1 MDINWS
7 ILTPILALIV
17 GLIYKIF
24 SYRQENK
31 KLKLELE
38 KYNDQKGPSVK
49 KELSDLEAF
58 ISYFF
63 RSFLIYARMDR
74 SDQTPVVDLDSF
86 ILNFSISD
94 YNHLHNILNKEE
106 IDFIRTAH
114 TSMTFVSAL
123 TKGVFSTMQETEFG
137 IPKEKYNEYI
147 DSIMEDYLY
156 SDKNKKVVLNIAD
169 KIDKNFDVSRREKSF
184 KKEIITLHDEA
195 KTVYSAI
202 KRIPNK

>member
-1 MDINWS
+1 
-7 ILTPILALIV
+7 LAPILV
-17 GLIYKIF
+17 SVGGLIYKTL

-63 RSFLIYARMDR
+63 RSFLVYARMDR
-74 SDQTPVVDLDSF
+74 SDHTPVIDLNPF
-86 ILNFSISD
+86 IPDFSISN
-94 YNHLHNILNKEE
+94 YNHLFNILNKEE

-123 TKGVFSTMQETEFG
+123 TKGVFSPMQEKGSG

-147 DSIMEDYLY
+147 DSIMEDYLL
-156 SDKNKKVVLNIAD
+156 SDKNKKLVLSIAD
-169 KIDKNFDVSRREKSF
+169 KVDRNFDVSRHERSF
-184 KKEIITLHDEA
+184 KKEIAALYDEA
-195 KTVYSAI
+195 KTVYTAF

>member
-1 MDINWS
+1 M
-7 ILTPILALIV
+7 TPILV
-17 GLIYKIF
+17 SVGGLIYKTL

-63 RSFLIYARMDR
+63 RSFLVYARMDR
-74 SDQTPVVDLDSF
+74 SDQVPVVDLNPF
-86 ILNFSISD
+86 ILDFSISN
-94 YNHLHNILNKEE
+94 YNHLFNILNKEE

-123 TKGVFSTMQETEFG
+123 TKGVFSPMQEKESG

-147 DSIMEDYLY
+147 DSVMEDYLL
-156 SDKNKKVVLNIAD
+156 SDEKKM
-169 KIDKNFDVSRREKSF
+169 
-184 KKEIITLHDEA
+184 
-195 KTVYSAI
+195 
-202 KRIPNK
+202 